1 MTRFDPE
8 TLVIDSSVAVKWFKP
23 DAEKLVAEAL
33 DLLREHRDGLVLLAA
48 PVHLKLEV
56 LNALW
61 SHRLGESQLRQAAAD
76 LDDFS
81 LMWFEADSELLDSA
95 ASIAAA
101 HRLTVYDALFAA
113 LTLRLDAE
121 LVTVD
126 QVIVRSGA
134 CRVRALDG

>member
-1 MTRFDPE
+1 MTRFNPE

-23 DAEKLVAEAL
+23 DTEELVAEAL
-33 DLLREHRDGLVLLAA
+33 DLLTKHRDGLVLLAA

-61 SHRLGESQLRQAAAD
+61 SHRLGESQLRQAASD

-95 ASIAAA
+95 AGIAAT
-101 HRLTVYDALFAA
+101 HSLTVYDAVFAA

-126 QVIVRSGA
+126 RVIARTGA
-134 CRVRALDG
+134 CRVRTLDG